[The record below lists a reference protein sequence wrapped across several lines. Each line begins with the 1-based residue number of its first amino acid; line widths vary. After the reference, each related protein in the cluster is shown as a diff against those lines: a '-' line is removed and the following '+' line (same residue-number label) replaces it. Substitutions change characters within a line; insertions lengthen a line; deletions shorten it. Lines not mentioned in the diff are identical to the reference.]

1 MIATIIICSLFSIFI
16 VNPLIIFSISKLFR
30 AHNSSFKN
38 SIIVSILLFILSLL
52 AFLLWAFLRAFGP
65 IGSIIGAL
73 IIVAALAGSVLIIKT
88 KFEISFPRS
97 IGVFVACLLLFS
109 CVHLFFKEFVV
120 QAYKIPSRG
129 MEPTILKGDFFLV
142 NKYIYQLIEPETGDI
157 IVFPFPED
165 TSKDF
170 IQRVV
175 GVEGDEIEI
184 IDKQVYVNQQKLL
197 ESYVI
202 NTDPVIIPKDARPRD
217 NLGPLTVPPNS
228 LFVLGDNRDHSY
240 DSRFWGF
247 VDRRQVKGKASLI
260 YWSWSQDDSRVRR
273 ERIGVSIDWK
283 SHAVAH

>member
-1 MIATIIICSLFSIFI
+1 
-16 VNPLIIFSISKLFR
+16 
-30 AHNSSFKN
+30 
-38 SIIVSILLFILSLL
+38 
-52 AFLLWAFLRAFGP
+52 
-65 IGSIIGAL
+65 
-73 IIVAALAGSVLIIKT
+73 
-88 KFEISFPRS
+88 
-97 IGVFVACLLLFS
+97 
-109 CVHLFFKEFVV
+109 
-120 QAYKIPSRG
+120 
-129 MEPTILKGDFFLV
+129 MEPTILKGDFILA
-142 NKYIYQLIEPETGDI
+142 NKYIYQLIEPERGDI

-170 IQRVV
+170 IKRVV

-184 IDKQVYVNQQKLL
+184 RNKQVYINQQKLL

-202 NTDPVIIPKDARPRD
+202 KTDPMIIQKDARPRD

-260 YWSWSQDDSRVRR
+260 YWSWSQDDSRIRR